1 MKAERARGLIES
13 VAAGSEEM
21 NANILLYL
29 VPATLMA
36 PLGRCRVYRSH

>member
-21 NANILLYL
+21 NVNILLYL
-29 VPATLMA
+29 VAATLIGPA
-36 PLGRCRVYRSH
+36 GTLLGL